1 MPFQN
6 WSKGKYSVYFT
17 FYTFNIL
24 FRQLIRQFVNCLFAA
39 LHKFLQKS
47 LFIMSKR
54 RKVGNTC
61 IRDNV
66 HEYFEKVFLTIID
79 FSSKISKY
87 FEWCNQFLLHFVEMH
102 ILDVIIRN
110 LHIKNLKFNE
120 WWCLLRQFWHDILQI
135 LIYGFT
141 ANWFT

>member
-1 MPFQN
+1 MKIF
-6 WSKGKYSVYFT
+6 SVQCTYYLFSIN
-17 FYTFNIL
+17 NIL

-110 LHIKNLKFNE
+110 LHIKKLEIQWVVVSFAA
-120 WWCLLRQFWHDILQI
+120 ILTRHSSNSY
-135 LIYGFT
+135 L
-141 ANWFT
+141 WFHG

>member
-1 MPFQN
+1 MLFQN

-39 LHKFLQKS
+39 LHKFCKRVCLSCQNEGKWETLAS
-47 LFIMSKR
+47 VIMYMNILK
-54 RKVGNTC
+54 
-61 IRDNV
+61 
-66 HEYFEKVFLTIID
+66 KVFLTIID

-110 LHIKNLKFNE
+110 LHIKKLEIQWVVVSFAA
-120 WWCLLRQFWHDILQI
+120 ILTRHSSNSY
-135 LIYGFT
+135 L
-141 ANWFT
+141 WFHG

>member
-6 WSKGKYSVYFT
+6 WSKWKYSVYFT
-17 FYTFNIL
+17 FYTFDIL

-102 ILDVIIRN
+102 ILNEIIRN
-110 LHIKNLKFNE
+110 LHIKKLEIQWVVVSFAAVLTRHSSNSYL
-120 WWCLLRQFWHDILQI
+120 
-135 LIYGFT
+135 
-141 ANWFT
+141 WFHG